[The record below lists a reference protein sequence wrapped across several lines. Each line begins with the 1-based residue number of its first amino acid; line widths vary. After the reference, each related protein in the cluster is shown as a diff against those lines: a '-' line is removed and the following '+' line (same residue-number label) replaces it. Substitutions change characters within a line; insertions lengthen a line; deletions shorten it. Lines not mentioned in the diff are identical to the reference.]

1 MGHLS
6 RLREHGGS
14 LSRAAGRAVGIG
26 SVYAAHEDSLECL
39 LASRHHHLLKTFCG
53 WFDEQL
59 PDGIVIWTAPTL
71 GAATQG
77 LAGRAEVRHGVPVN
91 TFRAFVGRYE
101 LVIFF
106 ALSYLIAWSTLPF
119 GTFLA
124 IAPLVSAIVVVL
136 IAEGL
141 PGLARLGRRVI
152 RWRVNWIWYAA
163 AIGLPLLVHLVAI
176 CLNMAAGAPAPS
188 LTQFQPWYAVLLLFG
203 LRMVNPLDG
212 PLGEEPGWRGFAQP
226 RLQSQ
231 WSPLAST
238 TLLGVL
244 ITGWHLPL
252 VLMPRFDLGPPDLA
266 STVAVTFWYAW
277 LFNRTGGSVLLTLIA
292 HVTEGCINI
301 QGLWPAG
308 ADADREVWTY
318 LVAWTLLAV
327 ALLIFDRKFWRTA
340 PASAIDPLPGR
351 AQQGRAAE
359 S

>member
-1 MGHLS
+1 MS
-6 RLREHGGS
+6 
-14 LSRAAGRAVGIG
+14 
-26 SVYAAHEDSLECL
+26 
-39 LASRHHHLLKTFCG
+39 LASRHNHLLKTFLDQHHRG
-53 WFDEQL
+53 PSDRYPRKL
-59 PDGIVIWTAPTL
+59 SVGTIIWTAPTL

-203 LRMVNPLDG
+203 LRMVIPLDG

-301 QGLWPAG
+301 QSLWPAG

-318 LVAWTLLAV
+318 LVAWTLFAV

-351 AQQGRAAE
+351 VQQGPAP
-359 S
+359 

>member
-1 MGHLS
+1 MN
-6 RLREHGGS
+6 
-14 LSRAAGRAVGIG
+14 
-26 SVYAAHEDSLECL
+26 
-39 LASRHHHLLKTFCG
+39 K
-53 WFDEQL
+53 
-59 PDGIVIWTAPTL
+59 
-71 GAATQG
+71 
-77 LAGRAEVRHGVPVN
+77 
-91 TFRAFVGRYE
+91 FRAFVGRHA
-101 LVIFF
+101 LAIFF
-106 ALSYLIAWSTLPF
+106 AFSYLIAWSTLPF
-119 GTFLA
+119 GTFLPFG
-124 IAPLVSAIVVVL
+124 PLVSALLVVL

-141 PGLARLGRRVI
+141 PGLGRLGQRLI

-188 LTQFQPWYAVLLLFG
+188 LTQVQPWYAVLLLFG

-226 RLQSQ
+226 RLQSK

-252 VLMPRFDLGPPDLA
+252 VLIPRFDLGLPDLA

-301 QGLWPAG
+301 QS
-308 ADADREVWTY
+308 
-318 LVAWTLLAV
+318 LVV

-340 PASAIDPLPGR
+340 PTPAVDTSI
-351 AQQGRAAE
+351 